1 MKEMCG
7 VFMIM
12 KDVVELVWVVSAP
25 LLEHQNLVM
34 VVSNYIK
41 KDV

>member
-1 MKEMCG
+1 MCE

-12 KDVVELVWVVSAP
+12 KDVVELVWVLRAP
-25 LLEHQNLVM
+25 LLGHQNLVM